1 MPPPSSYSLIP
12 AISAQENGFISIVL
26 KKGLEKKNNNNNN
39 KIGKGMVFGFMVRLN
54 CNNLYERKNLASN
67 RFRAIF
73 LQATQTS
80 PVGWTGISKKNLWQG
95 QLAKFCY
102 MIPHSS
108 K

>member
-39 KIGKGMVFGFMVRLN
+39 NKIGKGMVFGFMVRLN
-54 CNNLYERKNLASN
+54 CNNLDERKNLAPN
-67 RFRAIF
+67 GFGVIF

-95 QLAKFCY
+95 QVLLHDSTFT
-102 MIPHSS
+102 
-108 K
+108 

>member
-26 KKGLEKKNNNNNN
+26 KKDQKKKKNFE
-39 KIGKGMVFGFMVRLN
+39 KGMVFGFMVRLN

>member
-1 MPPPSSYSLIP
+1 
-12 AISAQENGFISIVL
+12 
-26 KKGLEKKNNNNNN
+26 
-39 KIGKGMVFGFMVRLN
+39 MVFGFMVRLN

-108 K
+108 KWLRVKNLPFENSPRPSVWDFNFSIKSILNNFLKLK